1 MPIAK
6 AGGLRRPTAQK
17 RLDSGAIGRNTWFTV
32 QSGLDLDYWWV
43 TQRHLEAV
51 STILPGGRVYYLYYL
66 VIVSTFLPG
75 GSVYYLT
82 WR

>member
-32 QSGLDLDYWWV
+32 QSRLG
-43 TQRHLEAV
+43 
-51 STILPGGRVYYLYYL
+51 
-66 VIVSTFLPG
+66 
-75 GSVYYLT
+75 
-82 WR
+82 